1 MLPDDGRAIAE
12 HLGDI
17 FVCPPLL
24 QQLRGKREPETV
36 RVRTHYFGIG
46 KHRR

>member
-1 MLPDDGRAIAE
+1 MLLYDGGAVAE

-36 RVRTHYFGIG
+36 RVRAHYFGLG
-46 KHRR
+46 KYRR